1 MISILIPTYN
11 YKVTALVNSIYKQLE
26 LTSIPFEIIVLED
39 GSTQTN
45 TEIAHLKHTSVLCLE
60 ENKGRVKARQVLAQK
75 AKFDWLLFL
84 DADVLPKNSTFI
96 LNYLECLP
104 KDYDAVF
111 GGFYYYN
118 TPPETSL
125 MLRWK
130 YGKTKEQVPASTR
143 NKTPYKIIISANFMI
158 KKDVFNTINKAMDQ
172 KKGYGFDNLF
182 GALLKENQCKVLH
195 LDNEVYHLGIEEST
209 SYLKKKEQAALT
221 LLKLEKEGVITA
233 HDNDLLHLFTTLKTY
248 HLIGFGRWFYKIFK
262 TSMQKQ
268 LTSNNPNITLLQL
281 YRISFMCFYAAAT
294 KTT

>member
-11 YKVTALVNSIYKQLE
+11 YKVTALVHSIYKQLE

-45 TEIAHLKHTSVLCLE
+45 DEISLLKYTSVLCLE

-84 DADVLPKNSTFI
+84 DADVLPKNPTFI
-96 LNYLECLP
+96 ANYLKYLSS
-104 KDYDAVF
+104 DYDAIF

-130 YGKTKEQVPASTR
+130 YGKTKEQVPASIR
-143 NKTPYKIIISANFMI
+143 KKTPYKIIISANCMI
-158 KKDVFNTINKAMDQ
+158 KKNVFNTINKAMDQ

-209 SYLKKKEQAALT
+209 SYLRKKEQAALT
-221 LLKLEKEGVITA
+221 LLKLEKDGIITS

-248 HLIGFGRWFYKIFK
+248 HLIGVGRWFYNTFK
-262 TSMQKQ
+262 TSMQNQ
-268 LTSNNPNITLLQL
+268 LTGNNPNITLLQL
-281 YRISFMCFYAAAT
+281 YRISFMCFHAT
-294 KTT
+294 KTI

>member
-11 YKVTALVNSIYKQLE
+11 YKITELVNSIHKQLE
-26 LTSIPFEIIVLED
+26 LTNVPFEIIVLED
-39 GSTQTN
+39 GSTQPN
-45 TEIAHLKHTSVLCLE
+45 VEISPLDYTSILRFK

-96 LNYLECLP
+96 VNYLECLP

-130 YGKTKEQVPASTR
+130 YGKTKEQVPAIIR
-143 NKTPYKIIISANFMI
+143 NKTPFKIIISANCLI
-158 KKDVFNTINKAMDQ
+158 KKEVFTKINTAMNQ
-172 KKGYGFDNLF
+172 KKGYGYDNFF
-182 GALLKENQCKVLH
+182 GALLKENNCKVLH

-209 SYLKKKEQAALT
+209 QYLNKNEHAALT
-221 LLKLEKEGVITA
+221 LLKLKNAGNIVT
-233 HDNDLLHLFTTLKTY
+233 HDNDLLKLFIKIEANN
-248 HLIGFGRWFYKIFK
+248 LIGVGRWFYKLFGA
-262 TSMQKQ
+262 SMKKQ
-268 LTSNNPNITLLQL
+268 LIGNNPNITILQV
-281 YRISFMCFYAAAT
+281 YRISYMCFKAR
-294 KTT
+294 KTI